1 MAKKVQLQL
10 KDIGGEVQAFYPQT
24 SADNVMY
31 DSDTTTKE
39 VVDTIILELRRL
51 EDLLSIDSLYIVGD
65 DGETLLNDG
74 DGNNLVAVASL
85 IGNEESSTG
94 TT

>member
-1 MAKKVQLQL
+1 MAKKVQFQHYN
-10 KDIGGEVQAFYPQT
+10 GTEVQTFYPQT

-31 DSDTTTKE
+31 DADTTTKE

-51 EDLLSIDSLYIVGD
+51 EDLLSIDSLYIVGE
-65 DGETLLNDG
+65 DGHTLLNDG

-85 IGNEESSTG
+85 IGNEESSG
-94 TT
+94 TA